1 MRYNGYFPRKTSMRR
16 PCLFITVLSLAA
28 LAGCARRNSKTAVER
43 AIQKHLH
50 ENTNVM
56 LNTFITQFES
66 VSAKGDTANAIVKYQ
81 SKALPRLAVHVRYTL
96 KLDHGEWQVIS
107 SSTDAFDRSNPANPH
122 AGTAL
127 DQMPPPQSMPAP
139 VASH

>member
-1 MRYNGYFPRKTSMRR
+1 MRR
-16 PCLFITVLSLAA
+16 LSLYSAILSIA
-28 LAGCARRNSKTAVER
+28 VFASCAKTHSKAAVET

-56 LNTFITQFES
+56 LNTFKTQFENVS
-66 VSAKGDTANAIVKYQ
+66 VKGNTATALVKYQ

-96 KLDHGEWQVIS
+96 KLEHGQWQVIS
-107 SSTDAFDRSNPANPH
+107 SSTDAFDRGNPANPH
-122 AGTAL
+122 ESTTL